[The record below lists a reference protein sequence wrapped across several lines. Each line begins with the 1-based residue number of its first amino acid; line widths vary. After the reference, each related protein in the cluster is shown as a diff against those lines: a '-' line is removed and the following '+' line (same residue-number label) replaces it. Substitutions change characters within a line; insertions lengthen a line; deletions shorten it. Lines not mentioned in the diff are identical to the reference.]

1 MPGAYECFLTA
12 VHSHL
17 RRTIAPSLRGGWA
30 EDWLDD
36 VVDEC
41 VLDVLRA
48 LHSCRARNEGQLLA
62 WLAAIKRRQL
72 ALLFR
77 RESRSDRVLYLPTET
92 IDSRPFADWPAAIL
106 RELNNGIDELSE
118 VQSRLLWMRFRLEA
132 TWREIAMELGV
143 RPSAAKRRYQ
153 RLIASLRRR
162 CEHIRTGDT
171 RSGDLR

>member
-1 MPGAYECFLTA
+1 HSNSSMPLHDALPI
-12 VHSHL
+12 SHL

-77 RESRSDRVLYLPTET
+77 RESRPDRVLYLPTET

-118 VQSRLLWMRFRLEA
+118 VQSRLLWMRFRLEMNCSEA
-132 TWREIAMELGV
+132 GRN
-143 RPSAAKRRYQ
+143 
-153 RLIASLRRR
+153 SLM
-162 CEHIRTGDT
+162 
-171 RSGDLR
+171 

>member
-1 MPGAYECFLTA
+1 HSNSSMPLHDALPI
-12 VHSHL
+12 SHL

-77 RESRSDRVLYLPTET
+77 RESRSDRDRKST
-92 IDSRPFADWPAAIL
+92 R
-106 RELNNGIDELSE
+106 LNSSHVKI
-118 VQSRLLWMRFRLEA
+118 
-132 TWREIAMELGV
+132 
-143 RPSAAKRRYQ
+143 
-153 RLIASLRRR
+153 
-162 CEHIRTGDT
+162 
-171 RSGDLR
+171 